1 MKHLDSILNHA
12 DGAKRGRPLRLIA
25 GFLLATGFAH
35 AQSTSSA
42 DNQEAEVVELS
53 PFQVSENQDSG
64 YYASQTLSGGRLGQN
79 LKDIG
84 SSVQVINLEF
94 MKDIAA
100 TDLEELLLYTTGTEA
115 AGIRG
120 NYTGF
125 DGAGAVFTHTEEAR
139 REPDQ
144 TNRVRGLGSPTQTR
158 NFFASQIPFDSYNT
172 ERLEI
177 NRGANSFLFGL
188 GSPAGLINTQ
198 LAKARFT
205 NSTEISTRIGSGGE
219 NLSMRGSIGLN
230 RVLIEDKL
238 AVRVNALVNRAEY
251 RQRPTYKDDDR
262 IYAAM
267 TLRPFRSGNTTL
279 RAHIEVGEQ
288 VGNAPD
294 VALPVSNLNTFL
306 DDPFTARAS
315 MDVYDNIIRFRHT
328 EGPSAAQYAALT
340 PAEQERY
347 IIRDSGTWFTLNQAG
362 WYPNAFG
369 MVFDGTNGDQ
379 PSFAYTPSIS
389 FLTHLRGDPFF
400 DPDNRGGLGNINEV
414 YHGNTFSINGV
425 GWINQG
431 LTDLETFDWSKASLG
446 WDSDFYSRDFSNYNV
461 SLEQLFLDG
470 KVGFEAAFD
479 YQDIFKRS
487 FTAFN
492 DSSNRIFFD
501 INETLLIPTD
511 LDYRNS
517 GVVAATPNPN
527 YGRPFIYSAGQRQRN
542 SDTQQESSRFT
553 GFFKHDFANGDH
565 ANGLLRFLGSHTVS
579 VLADRSVV
587 DNRTFNYAAN
597 SFGDPDPALNLP
609 TTAGAG
615 SYYRNVPSYS
625 YIGPQQLDA
634 FTDPNFTI
642 QDFELYPAKYQIKL
656 PNGFSMPNV
665 SWNLGPDSTH
675 ANRGLASRRNGN
687 EGFVAGTL
695 VSNVV
700 PVLNNFVSKTTV
712 TSLAANS
719 QSFLLDDLLVV
730 NLGYREDT
738 VRTLVNNAP
747 DLVGYDLV
755 PDISPENFH
764 AADGLNLNGTQSVFG
779 YGGVLSWPR
788 KLIKLPEGMDLRFHF
803 NHSDN
808 FDPGNLRV
816 DIFNNPIDSP
826 TGSNEEYGFSVSMLN
841 NKAVAR
847 FNWYEGSLNNAT
859 STAGGVY
866 NSITHFLGLTHEGR
880 LNTSILS
887 VDEDKDGV
895 IDQRIRDEVQVDPD
909 TGLTSDGLTVD
920 QQLAVDYP
928 YLTEAHEALAFIKN
942 FQTDELR
949 RNFNYTQLAN
959 GGVSA
964 IYPQNTT
971 DTFDL
976 VSKGFEFELTLNPT
990 KNWRIA
996 FNAAK
1001 QQTVR
1006 NNVSP
1011 RLTTLLDDFVFP
1023 YMDQWGQY
1031 DFSDPVR
1038 PVVGNTI
1045 FQQTNSRLLQYYN
1058 IKAQEGLPASEIR
1071 KWRANLITNY
1081 RFTEGRL
1088 KGFSVGGAIRWQ
1100 DSYAIGYPLTE
1111 GDYPGLIVQDIANPY
1126 YSDDMASYDI
1136 HFGYHRKLF
1145 DKFNWS
1151 VQLNV
1156 RNLQNWNSDEVSAMR
1171 LQPDGS
1177 IARARFDPPREIL
1190 LTNTIRF

>member
-1 MKHLDSILNHA
+1 MIPSSKKKIIPWTAAILMVAVLPH
-12 DGAKRGRPLRLIA
+12 
-25 GFLLATGFAH
+25 H
-35 AQSTSSA
+35 AQAQSSNA
-42 DNQEAEVVELS
+42 SDQDIDTVELS
-53 PFQVSENQDSG
+53 PFEVDGSEDSG

-84 SSVQVINLEF
+84 SSVQVVTKELLE
-94 MKDIAA
+94 DIAA
-100 TDLEELLLYTTGTEA
+100 TDLEEVLLYTTGTEA

-139 REPDQ
+139 REPDR
-144 TNRVRGLGSPTQTR
+144 TNRIRGLGSPTQTR
-158 NFFASQIPFDSYNT
+158 NFFTSEIPFDSYNT
-172 ERLEI
+172 ERVAI

-205 NSTEISTRIGSGGE
+205 NSTEIGTRIGSGGD
-219 NLSMRGSIGLN
+219 NPSMRGSIGLN

-238 AVRVNALVNRAEY
+238 AVRVNALVDRTEY

-267 TLRPFRSGNTTL
+267 TLRPFGNGNTTL
-279 RAHIEVGEQ
+279 RTHIELGELT
-288 VGNAPD
+288 GNAPD

-306 DDPFTARAS
+306 DDPHTARIS
-315 MDVYDNIIRFRHT
+315 LDVYDNVIRFNNP
-328 EGPSAAQYAALT
+328 EGPTAAQYAALT
-340 PAEQERY
+340 PEEQERY
-347 IIRDSGTWFTLNQAG
+347 VIRNSGTWFTLNQAG

-369 MVFDGTNGDQ
+369 VIFDGTNGDQ
-379 PSFAYTPSIS
+379 PSLAYTPNIS
-389 FLTHLRGDPFF
+389 FSTYLRGDPFF
-400 DPDNRGGLGNINEV
+400 DPDNTGPSGNIYEA
-414 YHGNTFSINGV
+414 YHGNTFSIKGT

-431 LTDLETFDWSKASLG
+431 LTDLESFDWSKASLG
-446 WDSDFYSRDFSNYNV
+446 WDNDFYSRDFSNYNL
-461 SLEQLFLDG
+461 SLEQLFLEG
-470 KVGFEAAFD
+470 KMGFEVAFD
-479 YQDIFKRS
+479 YQDIYKRS

-501 INETLLIPTD
+501 INETLLYPTD

-517 GVVAATPNPN
+517 GITDTVPNPN

-542 SDTQQESSRFT
+542 IDTQRESSRFT
-553 GFFKHDFANGDH
+553 GFYKHDFSEGDH
-565 ANGLLRFLGSHTVS
+565 ADGLLSFLGSHTIS
-579 VLADRSVV
+579 ILADRSVV

-597 SFGDPDPALNLP
+597 SFGDPNPALHLP
-609 TTAGAG
+609 ITAGAG
-615 SYYRNVPSYS
+615 SYFRNVPSYS
-625 YIGPQQLDA
+625 YIGPVQLDA

-642 QDFELYPAKYQIKL
+642 QDFELHPAKYQIKL

-665 SWNLGPDSTH
+665 SWNLGPDATL

-695 VSNVV
+695 ESYVV
-700 PVLNNFVSKTTV
+700 PVLNNFVSETTV
-712 TSLAANS
+712 TSTAANS
-719 QSFLLDDLLVV
+719 QSFFLDDLLVV

-747 DLVGYDLV
+747 DLVGYDLI

-764 AADGLNLNGTQSVFG
+764 AADGLNLEGTQSVFG

-788 KLIKLPEGMDLRFHF
+788 KLVKLPEGMDLRFHF

-816 DIFNNPIDSP
+816 DIFNKPIDSP
-826 TGSNEEYGFSVSMLN
+826 TGSNEEYGFSVSMR

-847 FNWYEGSLNNAT
+847 FNWYEGSLENAT

-866 NSITHFLGLTHEGR
+866 NSITHFLALTHEGR
-880 LNTSILS
+880 LNQSILN
-887 VDEDKDGV
+887 VDEDMDGV
-895 IDQRIRDEVQVDPD
+895 IDQHIRDEVVVDPD
-909 TGLTSDGLTVD
+909 TGLTMDGLTVD
-920 QQLAVDYP
+920 EQLAVDYP
-928 YLTEAHEALAFIKN
+928 YLTEAHEARAFIKG

-949 RNFNYTQLAN
+949 RNFNYTELAN

-1001 QQTVR
+1001 QQTIR

-1011 RLTTLLDDFVFP
+1011 RLTALLEDFVFP

-1031 DFSDPVR
+1031 DFNDPVR
-1038 PVVGNTI
+1038 PVMGNTI
-1045 FQQTNSRLLQYYN
+1045 LQQTNSRLLQYYN
-1058 IKAQEGLPASEIR
+1058 IKAQEGLPAAEVR
-1071 KWRANLITNY
+1071 KWRANFVTNY
-1081 RFTEGRL
+1081 RFSEGRM

-1100 DSYAIGYPLTE
+1100 DSYAIGFPLTE
-1111 GDYPGLIVQDIANPY
+1111 GDYPGLVVQDIANPY
-1126 YSDDMASYDI
+1126 YSDDMTSYDLF
-1136 HFGYHRKLF
+1136 FGYRRKLL

-1156 RNLQNWNSDEVSAMR
+1156 RNLQNWDGDDVSPMR

-1177 IARARFDPPREIL
+1177 IARARFDPPREFL
-1190 LTNTIRF
+1190 LTNTFRF